1 MLRALLSVFFIFF
14 FSLVHAQ
21 QIYHLNI
28 VPADKDTVTLH
39 KLVKYRSAVSDSITA
54 TRELASVFNQ
64 LYNQGFLLSSV
75 DSFKTDSN
83 QLTAF
88 IHLKKQVEWA
98 FLSKGNVNEDLLSR
112 INLKTNSFTQKKFY
126 YKEVKSIEE
135 KLVTYCENNGYPF
148 AKVWLDSIVWKE
160 NLLSASLMI
169 DKGKLITIDSI
180 KVDGDVKIAN
190 AYLYGYLGIKPGDLY
205 NESLIQQINKQIGE
219 IPFVQEETVARII
232 FNDDKASILLQL
244 KNRKAS
250 KFDLVIGVFPNNRVS
265 GKVVV
270 TGQGS
275 LDMWNVLGR
284 GERLTLSL
292 DKLQPR
298 STEFKSALQYP
309 YLLQQPFGINLG
321 FEINKND
328 SFYIDVKKEIGLQ
341 YLFSGRNYIKGFVR
355 NTSSSLLSIDTF
367 EIKQS
372 HTLPSQ
378 IDLSVTYYGL
388 EAAYEKLDFRLSPR
402 KGWYLFASAAV
413 GNRKVI
419 RNPVITHLHDLNDSS
434 FNFASL
440 YDSLPKK
447 SLRYEFQAK
456 ADKYTSIS
464 RTQVLKLSFQI
475 KSLIAPDIFQN
486 ELYRI
491 GGNRLLRG
499 FDEQSVYAS
508 WYNVFTAEYRYLI
521 QRTSYLFLFADV
533 AYVEN
538 SLATSF
544 KTDWPK
550 GVGAGLTFQTKA
562 GIFGV
567 SYAVGNE
574 KGNPIQLRS
583 AKIHFGY
590 INEF

>member
-1 MLRALLSVFFIFF
+1 MLRAVLTAIFIFC
-14 FSLVHAQ
+14 FSILHAQ
-21 QIYHLNI
+21 PLFHLKVI
-28 VPADKDTVTLH
+28 ASDKDTSALH
-39 KLVKYRSAVSDSITA
+39 KLINYRNNLSDSVSSKK
-54 TRELASVFNQ
+54 ELASVFNQ
-64 LYNQGFLLSSV
+64 LYEKGFLLTSIDSMQIDSV
-75 DSFKTDSN
+75 HF
-83 QLTAF
+83 TAF
-88 IHLKKQVEWA
+88 IKLNKQVEWA
-98 FLSKGNVNEDLLSR
+98 FLSKGNVSEDLLNR
-112 INLKTNSFTQKKFY
+112 INLKTNSFTEKNFY
-126 YKEVKSIEE
+126 YKEIKSIEE
-135 KLVTYCENNGYPF
+135 KLLTYCENNGFPF
-148 AKVWLDSIVWKE
+148 AKVWLDSIVWKK

-205 NESLIQQINKQIGE
+205 NESLIREINKQVDE
-219 IPFVQEETVARII
+219 IPFVQQESTARII
-232 FNDDKASILLQL
+232 FNDDKASIILQL
-244 KNRKAS
+244 KNRNAS
-250 KFDLVIGVFPNNRVS
+250 KFDLVIGVLPNNRVS
-265 GKVVV
+265 GKVIV

-328 SFYIDVKKEIGLQ
+328 TFYIDVKKEIGLQ

-355 NTSSSLLSIDTF
+355 NTTSSLLSVDTF

-402 KGWYLFASAAV
+402 KGWHLFASAAV

-419 RNPVITHLHDLNDSS
+419 RNPAITQLTDLNEPD
-434 FNFASL
+434 FNFSSL
-440 YDSLPKK
+440 YDSLPEK
-447 SLRYEFQAK
+447 SLRYELLAK

-464 RTQVLKLSFQI
+464 RTQVLKLSFQT
-475 KSLIAPDIFQN
+475 KSLIAPDVFQN

-521 QRTSYLFLFADV
+521 QRTSYLFLFTDF
-533 AYVEN
+533 AYIEHQLPN
-538 SLATSF
+538 NF
-544 KTDWPK
+544 YTDWPK

-567 SYAVGNE
+567 SYAVGSE
-574 KGNPIQLRS
+574 RGNPLQLRS

>member
-1 MLRALLSVFFIFF
+1 MLRAALTSIFIFC
-14 FSLVHAQ
+14 FSILHAQ
-21 QIYHLNI
+21 PLFHFKVI
-28 VPADKDTVTLH
+28 ASDKDTAALH
-39 KLVKYRSAVSDSITA
+39 KLINNRNSLSDSVTA
-54 TRELASVFNQ
+54 KKELASVFNQ
-64 LYNQGFLLSSV
+64 LYEKGFLLSAL
-75 DSFKTDSN
+75 DSMQIDSTH
-83 QLTAF
+83 LIAF
-88 IHLKKQVEWA
+88 IKLNKQVEWA
-98 FLSKGNVNEDLLSR
+98 FLSKGNVSEDLLNR
-112 INLKTNSFTQKKFY
+112 INLKTNSFTEKNFY
-126 YKEVKSIEE
+126 YKEIKSIEE
-135 KLVTYCENNGYPF
+135 KLLTYCENNGFPF

-205 NESLIQQINKQIGE
+205 NESLIREINKQVEE
-219 IPFVQEETVARII
+219 IPFVQQESAAKII
-232 FNDDKASILLQL
+232 FNDDKASIILQL
-244 KNRKAS
+244 KNRNAS
-250 KFDLVIGVFPNNRVS
+250 KFDLVIGVLPNNRVS
-265 GKVVV
+265 GKVIV

-328 SFYIDVKKEIGLQ
+328 TFYIDVKKEIGLQ

-355 NTSSSLLSIDTF
+355 NTSSSLLSVDTF

-419 RNPVITHLHDLNDSS
+419 RNPSITQLTDLNEPD
-434 FNFASL
+434 FNFSSL

-447 SLRYEFQAK
+447 SLRYELLAK

-464 RTQVLKLSFQI
+464 RTQVLKLSFQT

-521 QRTSYLFLFADV
+521 QRTSYLFLFADF
-533 AYVEN
+533 AYIEHQLPDN
-538 SLATSF
+538 F
-544 KTDWPK
+544 YTDRPK

-567 SYAVGNE
+567 SYAVGSE
-574 KGNPIQLRS
+574 RGNPLQLRS

>member
-1 MLRALLSVFFIFF
+1 MLRAVLTAIFIFC
-14 FSLVHAQ
+14 FSILHAQ
-21 QIYHLNI
+21 PLFHLKVI
-28 VPADKDTVTLH
+28 ASDKDTSALH
-39 KLVKYRSAVSDSITA
+39 KLINYRNNLSDSVSSKK
-54 TRELASVFNQ
+54 ELASVFNQ
-64 LYNQGFLLSSV
+64 LYEKGFLLTSIDSMQIDSV
-75 DSFKTDSN
+75 HF
-83 QLTAF
+83 TAF
-88 IHLKKQVEWA
+88 IKLNKQVEWA
-98 FLSKGNVNEDLLSR
+98 FLSKGNVSEDLLNR
-112 INLKTNSFTQKKFY
+112 INLKTNSFTEKNFY
-126 YKEVKSIEE
+126 YKEIKSIEE
-135 KLVTYCENNGYPF
+135 KLLTYCENNGFPF
-148 AKVWLDSIVWKE
+148 AKVWLDSIVWKK

-205 NESLIQQINKQIGE
+205 NESLIREINKQVDE
-219 IPFVQEETVARII
+219 IPFVQQESTARII
-232 FNDDKASILLQL
+232 FNDDKASIILQL
-244 KNRKAS
+244 KNRNAS
-250 KFDLVIGVFPNNRVS
+250 KFDLVIGVLPNNRVS
-265 GKVVV
+265 GKVIV

-328 SFYIDVKKEIGLQ
+328 TFYIDVKKEIGLQ

-355 NTSSSLLSIDTF
+355 NTTSSLLSVDTF

-402 KGWYLFASAAV
+402 KGWHLFASAAV

-419 RNPVITHLHDLNDSS
+419 RNPAITQLTDLNEPD
-434 FNFASL
+434 FNFSSL
-440 YDSLPKK
+440 YDSLPEK
-447 SLRYEFQAK
+447 SLRYELLAK

-464 RTQVLKLSFQI
+464 RTQVLKLSFQS
-475 KSLIAPDIFQN
+475 KALIAPDVFQN

-521 QRTSYLFLFADV
+521 QRTSYLFLFTDF
-533 AYVEN
+533 AYIEHQLPN
-538 SLATSF
+538 NF
-544 KTDWPK
+544 YTDWPK

-567 SYAVGNE
+567 SYAVGSE
-574 KGNPIQLRS
+574 RGNALQLRS

>member
-1 MLRALLSVFFIFF
+1 M
-14 FSLVHAQ
+14 
-21 QIYHLNI
+21 
-28 VPADKDTVTLH
+28 
-39 KLVKYRSAVSDSITA
+39 
-54 TRELASVFNQ
+54 
-64 LYNQGFLLSSV
+64 
-75 DSFKTDSN
+75 
-83 QLTAF
+83 
-88 IHLKKQVEWA
+88 IH
-98 FLSKGNVNEDLLSR
+98 
-112 INLKTNSFTQKKFY
+112 
-126 YKEVKSIEE
+126 
-135 KLVTYCENNGYPF
+135 
-148 AKVWLDSIVWKE
+148 
-160 NLLSASLMI
+160 
-169 DKGKLITIDSI
+169 
-180 KVDGDVKIAN
+180 
-190 AYLYGYLGIKPGDLY
+190 
-205 NESLIQQINKQIGE
+205 
-219 IPFVQEETVARII
+219 
-232 FNDDKASILLQL
+232 
-244 KNRKAS
+244 
-250 KFDLVIGVFPNNRVS
+250 
-265 GKVVV
+265 
-270 TGQGS
+270 
-275 LDMWNVLGR
+275 
-284 GERLTLSL
+284 
-292 DKLQPR
+292 
-298 STEFKSALQYP
+298 
-309 YLLQQPFGINLG
+309 
-321 FEINKND
+321 
-328 SFYIDVKKEIGLQ
+328 
-341 YLFSGRNYIKGFVR
+341 
-355 NTSSSLLSIDTF
+355 
-367 EIKQS
+367 
-372 HTLPSQ
+372 
-378 IDLSVTYYGL
+378 
-388 EAAYEKLDFRLSPR
+388 
-402 KGWYLFASAAV
+402 
-413 GNRKVI
+413 
-419 RNPVITHLHDLNDSS
+419 NPVITHLHDLNDSS

>member
-1 MLRALLSVFFIFF
+1 MLRAVLTAIFIFC
-14 FSLVHAQ
+14 FSILHAQ
-21 QIYHLNI
+21 PLFHLKVI
-28 VPADKDTVTLH
+28 ASDKDTSALH
-39 KLVKYRSAVSDSITA
+39 KLINYRNNLSDSVSSKK
-54 TRELASVFNQ
+54 ELASVFNQ
-64 LYNQGFLLSSV
+64 LYEKGFLLTSIDSMQIDSV
-75 DSFKTDSN
+75 HF
-83 QLTAF
+83 TAF
-88 IHLKKQVEWA
+88 IKLNKQVEWA
-98 FLSKGNVNEDLLSR
+98 FLSKGNVSEDLLNR
-112 INLKTNSFTQKKFY
+112 INLKTNSFTEKNFY
-126 YKEVKSIEE
+126 YKEIKSIEE
-135 KLVTYCENNGYPF
+135 KLLTYCENNGFPF
-148 AKVWLDSIVWKE
+148 AKVWLDSIVWKK

-205 NESLIQQINKQIGE
+205 NESLIREINKQVDE
-219 IPFVQEETVARII
+219 IPFVQQESTARII
-232 FNDDKASILLQL
+232 FNDDKASIILQL
-244 KNRKAS
+244 KNRNAS
-250 KFDLVIGVFPNNRVS
+250 KFDLVIGVLPNNRVS
-265 GKVVV
+265 GKVIV

-328 SFYIDVKKEIGLQ
+328 TFYIDVKKEIGLQ

-355 NTSSSLLSIDTF
+355 NTTSSLLSVDTF

-402 KGWYLFASAAV
+402 KGWHLFASAAV

-419 RNPVITHLHDLNDSS
+419 RNPAITQLTDLNEPD
-434 FNFASL
+434 FNFSSL
-440 YDSLPKK
+440 YDSLPEK
-447 SLRYEFQAK
+447 SLRYELLAK

-464 RTQVLKLSFQI
+464 RTQVLKLSFQT
-475 KSLIAPDIFQN
+475 KSLIAPDVFQN

-521 QRTSYLFLFADV
+521 QRTSYLFLFTDF
-533 AYVEN
+533 AYIEHQLPN
-538 SLATSF
+538 NF
-544 KTDWPK
+544 YTDWPK

-567 SYAVGNE
+567 SYAVGSE
-574 KGNPIQLRS
+574 RGNPLPLRS

>member
-1 MLRALLSVFFIFF
+1 MLRAVLTAIFIFC
-14 FSLVHAQ
+14 FSILHAQ
-21 QIYHLNI
+21 PLFHLKVI
-28 VPADKDTVTLH
+28 ASDKDTSALH
-39 KLVKYRSAVSDSITA
+39 KLINYRNSLSDSVSSKK
-54 TRELASVFNQ
+54 ELASVFNQ
-64 LYNQGFLLSSV
+64 LYEKGFLVTSLDSMQIDSV
-75 DSFKTDSN
+75 HF
-83 QLTAF
+83 TAF
-88 IHLKKQVEWA
+88 IKLNKQVEWA
-98 FLSKGNVNEDLLSR
+98 FLSKGNVSEDLLNR
-112 INLKTNSFTQKKFY
+112 INLKINSFTEKNFY
-126 YKEVKSIEE
+126 YKEIISIEE
-135 KLVTYCENNGYPF
+135 KLLTYCENNGFPF

-205 NESLIQQINKQIGE
+205 NESLIREINKQVDE
-219 IPFVQEETVARII
+219 IPFVQQESAARII
-232 FNDDKASILLQL
+232 FNDDIASIILQL
-244 KNRKAS
+244 KNRNAS
-250 KFDLVIGVFPNNRVS
+250 KFDLIIGVLPNNRVS
-265 GKVVV
+265 GKVIV

-284 GERLTLSL
+284 GERLNLSL

-328 SFYIDVKKEIGLQ
+328 TFYIDVKKEIGLQ

-355 NTSSSLLSIDTF
+355 NTSSSLLSVDTF

-402 KGWYLFASAAV
+402 KGLYLFASAAV

-419 RNPVITHLHDLNDSS
+419 RNPAITQLTDLNEPD
-434 FNFASL
+434 FNFSSM

-447 SLRYEFQAK
+447 SLRYELLAK

-464 RTQVLKLSFQI
+464 RTQVLKLSFQT

-508 WYNVFTAEYRYLI
+508 WYNVVTAEYRYLV
-521 QRTSYLFLFADV
+521 QRTSYLFLFADL
-533 AYVEN
+533 AYIEHQLPN
-538 SLATSF
+538 NF
-544 KTDWPK
+544 YTDWPK

-567 SYAVGNE
+567 SYAVGSE
-574 KGNPIQLRS
+574 RGNPLQLRS

>member
-1 MLRALLSVFFIFF
+1 MLRAVLTAIFIFC
-14 FSLVHAQ
+14 FSILHAQ
-21 QIYHLNI
+21 PLFHFKVI
-28 VPADKDTVTLH
+28 ASDKDTAALH
-39 KLVKYRSAVSDSITA
+39 KLINYRNSLSDSVSSKK
-54 TRELASVFNQ
+54 ELASVFNQ
-64 LYNQGFLLSSV
+64 LYEKGFLVTSLDSMQIDSV
-75 DSFKTDSN
+75 HF
-83 QLTAF
+83 TAF
-88 IHLKKQVEWA
+88 IKLNKQVEWA
-98 FLSKGNVNEDLLSR
+98 FLSKGNVSEDLLNR
-112 INLKTNSFTQKKFY
+112 INLKINSFTEKNFY
-126 YKEVKSIEE
+126 YKEIISIEE
-135 KLVTYCENNGYPF
+135 KLLTYCENNGFPF

-205 NESLIQQINKQIGE
+205 NESLIREINKQVDE
-219 IPFVQEETVARII
+219 IPFVQQESAARII
-232 FNDDKASILLQL
+232 FNDDIASIILQL
-244 KNRKAS
+244 KNRNAS
-250 KFDLVIGVFPNNRVS
+250 KFDLIIGVLPNNRVS
-265 GKVVV
+265 GKVIV

-284 GERLTLSL
+284 GERLNLSL

-328 SFYIDVKKEIGLQ
+328 TFYIDVKKEIGLQ

-355 NTSSSLLSIDTF
+355 NTSSSLLSVDTF

-372 HTLPSQ
+372 HILPSQ

-419 RNPVITHLHDLNDSS
+419 RNPAITQLTDLNEPD
-434 FNFASL
+434 FNFSSL

-447 SLRYEFQAK
+447 SLRYELLAK
-456 ADKYTSIS
+456 ADKYNSIS
-464 RTQVLKLSFQI
+464 RTQILKLSFQT

-508 WYNVFTAEYRYLI
+508 WYNVVTAEYRYLV
-521 QRTSYLFLFADV
+521 QRTSYLFLFADL
-533 AYVEN
+533 AYIEHQLPN
-538 SLATSF
+538 NF
-544 KTDWPK
+544 YTDWPK

-567 SYAVGNE
+567 SYAVGSE
-574 KGNPIQLRS
+574 RGNPLQLRS

>member
-1 MLRALLSVFFIFF
+1 MRATLTAIFIFC
-14 FSLVHAQ
+14 FSILHAQ
-21 QIYHLNI
+21 PLFHFKVI
-28 VPADKDTVTLH
+28 ASDKDTAALH
-39 KLVKYRSAVSDSITA
+39 KLINYRNSLSDSVTSKK
-54 TRELASVFNQ
+54 ELASVFYQ
-64 LYNQGFLLSSV
+64 LYEKGFLLSV
-75 DSFKTDSN
+75 LDSMQIDSTH
-83 QLTAF
+83 LTAF
-88 IHLKKQVEWA
+88 IKLNKQVAWA
-98 FLSKGNVNEDLLSR
+98 FLSKGNVSEDLLNR
-112 INLKTNSFTQKKFY
+112 INLKTNSFTEKNFY
-126 YKEVKSIEE
+126 YKEIKSIEE
-135 KLVTYCENNGYPF
+135 KLLTYCENNGFPF
-148 AKVWLDSIVWKE
+148 AKVWLDSIVWKK

-205 NESLIQQINKQIGE
+205 NESLIREINKQVDE
-219 IPFVQEETVARII
+219 IPFVQQESTARII
-232 FNDDKASILLQL
+232 FNDDKASIILQL
-244 KNRKAS
+244 KNRNAS
-250 KFDLVIGVFPNNRVS
+250 KFDLVIGVLPNNRVS
-265 GKVVV
+265 GKVIV

-328 SFYIDVKKEIGLQ
+328 TFYIDVKKEIGLQ

-355 NTSSSLLSIDTF
+355 NTTSSLLSVDTF

-402 KGWYLFASAAV
+402 KGWHLFASAAV

-419 RNPVITHLHDLNDSS
+419 RNPAITQLTDLNEPD
-434 FNFASL
+434 FNFSSL
-440 YDSLPKK
+440 YDSLPEK
-447 SLRYEFQAK
+447 SLRYELLAK

-464 RTQVLKLSFQI
+464 RTQVLKLSFQT
-475 KSLIAPDIFQN
+475 KSLIAPDVFQN

-521 QRTSYLFLFADV
+521 QRTSYLFLFADF
-533 AYVEN
+533 AYIEHQLPN
-538 SLATSF
+538 NF
-544 KTDWPK
+544 YTDWPK

-567 SYAVGNE
+567 SYAVGSE
-574 KGNPIQLRS
+574 RGNPLQLRS

>member
-1 MLRALLSVFFIFF
+1 MRATLTAIFIFC
-14 FSLVHAQ
+14 FSILHAQ
-21 QIYHLNI
+21 PLFHFKVI
-28 VPADKDTVTLH
+28 ASDKDTAALH
-39 KLVKYRSAVSDSITA
+39 KLINYRNSLSDSVTSKK
-54 TRELASVFNQ
+54 ELASVFYQ
-64 LYNQGFLLSSV
+64 LYEKGFLLSV
-75 DSFKTDSN
+75 LDSMQIDSTH
-83 QLTAF
+83 LTAF
-88 IHLKKQVEWA
+88 IKLNKQVAWA
-98 FLSKGNVNEDLLSR
+98 FLSKGNVSEDLLNR
-112 INLKTNSFTQKKFY
+112 INLKTNSFTEKNFY
-126 YKEVKSIEE
+126 YKEIKSIEE
-135 KLVTYCENNGYPF
+135 KLLTYCENNGFPF

-180 KVDGDVKIAN
+180 KEDGDVKIAN

-205 NESLIQQINKQIGE
+205 NESLIREINKQVDE
-219 IPFVQEETVARII
+219 IPFVQQESAAKII
-232 FNDDKASILLQL
+232 FNDDKASIILQL
-244 KNRKAS
+244 KNRNAS
-250 KFDLVIGVFPNNRVS
+250 KFDLVIGVLPNNRVS

-328 SFYIDVKKEIGLQ
+328 TFYIDVKKEIGLQ

-355 NTSSSLLSIDTF
+355 NTSSSLLSVDTF

-402 KGWYLFASAAV
+402 KGLYLFASAAV

-419 RNPVITHLHDLNDSS
+419 RNPAITQLTDLNEPD
-434 FNFASL
+434 FNFSSM

-447 SLRYEFQAK
+447 SLRYELLAK

-464 RTQVLKLSFQI
+464 RTQVLKLSFQT

-508 WYNVFTAEYRYLI
+508 WYNVVTAEYRYLV
-521 QRTSYLFLFADV
+521 QRTSYLFLFADL
-533 AYVEN
+533 AYIEHQLPN
-538 SLATSF
+538 NF
-544 KTDWPK
+544 YTDWPK

-567 SYAVGNE
+567 SYAVGSE
-574 KGNPIQLRS
+574 RGNPLQLRS

>member
-1 MLRALLSVFFIFF
+1 MLRAVLTAIFIFC
-14 FSLVHAQ
+14 FSILHAQ
-21 QIYHLNI
+21 PLFHLKVI
-28 VPADKDTVTLH
+28 ASDKDTSALH
-39 KLVKYRSAVSDSITA
+39 KLINYRNNLSDSVSSKK
-54 TRELASVFNQ
+54 ELASVFNQ
-64 LYNQGFLLSSV
+64 LYEKGFLLTSIDSMQIDSV
-75 DSFKTDSN
+75 HF
-83 QLTAF
+83 TAF
-88 IHLKKQVEWA
+88 IKLNKQVEWA
-98 FLSKGNVNEDLLSR
+98 FLSKGNVSEDLLNR
-112 INLKTNSFTQKKFY
+112 INLKTNSFTEKNFY
-126 YKEVKSIEE
+126 YKEIKSIEE
-135 KLVTYCENNGYPF
+135 KLLTYCENNGFPF
-148 AKVWLDSIVWKE
+148 AKVWLDSIVWKK

-205 NESLIQQINKQIGE
+205 NESLIREINKQVDE
-219 IPFVQEETVARII
+219 IPFVQQESTARII
-232 FNDDKASILLQL
+232 FNDDKASIILQL
-244 KNRKAS
+244 KNRNAS
-250 KFDLVIGVFPNNRVS
+250 KFDLVIGVLPNNRVS
-265 GKVVV
+265 GKVIV

-328 SFYIDVKKEIGLQ
+328 TFYIDVKKEIGLQ

-355 NTSSSLLSIDTF
+355 NTTSSLLSVDTF

-402 KGWYLFASAAV
+402 KGWHLFASAAV

-419 RNPVITHLHDLNDSS
+419 RNPAITQLTDLNEPD
-434 FNFASL
+434 FNFSSL
-440 YDSLPKK
+440 YDSLPEK
-447 SLRYEFQAK
+447 SLRYELLAK

-464 RTQVLKLSFQI
+464 RTQVLKLSFQT
-475 KSLIAPDIFQN
+475 KSLIAPDVFQN

-521 QRTSYLFLFADV
+521 QRTSYLFLFTDF
-533 AYVEN
+533 AYIEHQLPN
-538 SLATSF
+538 NF
-544 KTDWPK
+544 YTDFPK

-567 SYAVGNE
+567 SYAVGSE
-574 KGNPIQLRS
+574 RGNALQLRS

>member
-1 MLRALLSVFFIFF
+1 MLRAVLTAIFIFC
-14 FSLVHAQ
+14 FSILHAQ
-21 QIYHLNI
+21 PLFHFKVI
-28 VPADKDTVTLH
+28 ASDKDTAALH
-39 KLVKYRSAVSDSITA
+39 KLINYRNSLSDSVSSKK
-54 TRELASVFNQ
+54 ELASVFNQ
-64 LYNQGFLLSSV
+64 LYEKGFLVTSLDSMQIDSV
-75 DSFKTDSN
+75 HF
-83 QLTAF
+83 TAF
-88 IHLKKQVEWA
+88 IKLNKQVEWA
-98 FLSKGNVNEDLLSR
+98 FLSKGNVSEDLLNR
-112 INLKTNSFTQKKFY
+112 INLKINSFTEKNFY
-126 YKEVKSIEE
+126 YKEIISIEE
-135 KLVTYCENNGYPF
+135 KLLTYCENNGFPF

-205 NESLIQQINKQIGE
+205 NESLIREINKQVDE
-219 IPFVQEETVARII
+219 IPFVQQESAARII
-232 FNDDKASILLQL
+232 FNDDIASIILQL
-244 KNRKAS
+244 KNRNAS
-250 KFDLVIGVFPNNRVS
+250 KFDLIIGVLPNNRVS
-265 GKVVV
+265 GKVIV

-284 GERLTLSL
+284 GERLNLSL

-328 SFYIDVKKEIGLQ
+328 TFYIDVKKEIGLQ

-355 NTSSSLLSIDTF
+355 NTSSSLLSVDTF

-372 HTLPSQ
+372 HILPSQ

-419 RNPVITHLHDLNDSS
+419 RNPAITQLTDLNEPD
-434 FNFASL
+434 FNFSSL

-447 SLRYEFQAK
+447 SLRYELLAK
-456 ADKYTSIS
+456 ADKYNSIS
-464 RTQVLKLSFQI
+464 RTQILKLSFQT
-475 KSLIAPDIFQN
+475 KSLIAPDVFQN

-521 QRTSYLFLFADV
+521 QRTSYLFLFADF
-533 AYVEN
+533 AYIEHQLPN
-538 SLATSF
+538 NF
-544 KTDWPK
+544 YTDFPK

-567 SYAVGNE
+567 SYAVGSE
-574 KGNPIQLRS
+574 RGNLLQLRS

>member
-1 MLRALLSVFFIFF
+1 MLRAVLTAIFIFC
-14 FSLVHAQ
+14 FSILHAQ
-21 QIYHLNI
+21 PLFHLKVI
-28 VPADKDTVTLH
+28 ASDKDTSALH
-39 KLVKYRSAVSDSITA
+39 KLINYRNNLSDSVSSKK
-54 TRELASVFNQ
+54 ELASVFNQ
-64 LYNQGFLLSSV
+64 LYEKGFLVTSLDSMQIDSV
-75 DSFKTDSN
+75 HF
-83 QLTAF
+83 TAF
-88 IHLKKQVEWA
+88 IKLNKQVEWA
-98 FLSKGNVNEDLLSR
+98 FLSKGNVSEDLLNR
-112 INLKTNSFTQKKFY
+112 INLKINSFTEKNFY
-126 YKEVKSIEE
+126 YKEIISIEE
-135 KLVTYCENNGYPF
+135 KLLTYCENNGFPF

-205 NESLIQQINKQIGE
+205 NESLIREINKQVDE
-219 IPFVQEETVARII
+219 IPFVQQESAARII
-232 FNDDKASILLQL
+232 FNDDIASIILQL
-244 KNRKAS
+244 KNRNAS
-250 KFDLVIGVFPNNRVS
+250 KFDLIIGVLPNNRVS
-265 GKVVV
+265 GKVIV

-284 GERLTLSL
+284 GERLNLSL

-328 SFYIDVKKEIGLQ
+328 TFYIDVKKEIGLQ

-355 NTSSSLLSIDTF
+355 NTSSSLLSVDTF

-372 HTLPSQ
+372 HILPSQ

-419 RNPVITHLHDLNDSS
+419 RNPAITQLTDLNEPD
-434 FNFASL
+434 FNFSSL

-447 SLRYEFQAK
+447 SLRYELLAK
-456 ADKYTSIS
+456 ADKYNSIS
-464 RTQVLKLSFQI
+464 RTQILKLSFQT
-475 KSLIAPDIFQN
+475 KSLIAPDVFQN

-521 QRTSYLFLFADV
+521 QRTSYLFLFADF
-533 AYVEN
+533 AYIEHQLPN
-538 SLATSF
+538 NF
-544 KTDWPK
+544 YTDFPK

-567 SYAVGNE
+567 SYAVGSE
-574 KGNPIQLRS
+574 RGNLLQLRS

>member
-1 MLRALLSVFFIFF
+1 MRATLTAIFIFC
-14 FSLVHAQ
+14 FSILHAQ
-21 QIYHLNI
+21 PLFHFKVI
-28 VPADKDTVTLH
+28 ASDKDTAALH
-39 KLVKYRSAVSDSITA
+39 KLINYRNSLSDSVTSKK
-54 TRELASVFNQ
+54 ELASVFYQ
-64 LYNQGFLLSSV
+64 LYEKGFLLSV
-75 DSFKTDSN
+75 LDSMQIDSTH
-83 QLTAF
+83 LTAF
-88 IHLKKQVEWA
+88 IKLNKQVAWA
-98 FLSKGNVNEDLLSR
+98 FLSKGNVSEDLLNR
-112 INLKTNSFTQKKFY
+112 INLKTNSFTEKNFY
-126 YKEVKSIEE
+126 YKEIKSIEE
-135 KLVTYCENNGYPF
+135 KLLTYCENNGFPF

-180 KVDGDVKIAN
+180 KEDGDVKIAN

-205 NESLIQQINKQIGE
+205 NESLIREINKQVDE
-219 IPFVQEETVARII
+219 IPFVQQESAAKII
-232 FNDDKASILLQL
+232 FNDDKASIILQL
-244 KNRKAS
+244 KNRNAS
-250 KFDLVIGVFPNNRVS
+250 KFDLVIGVLPNNRVS

-328 SFYIDVKKEIGLQ
+328 TFYIDVKKEIGLQ

-355 NTSSSLLSIDTF
+355 NTSSSLLSVDTF

-402 KGWYLFASAAV
+402 KGLYLFASAAV

-419 RNPVITHLHDLNDSS
+419 RNPAITQLTDLNEPD
-434 FNFASL
+434 FNFSSM

-447 SLRYEFQAK
+447 SLRYELLAK

-464 RTQVLKLSFQI
+464 RTQVLKLSFQS
-475 KSLIAPDIFQN
+475 KALIAPDVFQN

-521 QRTSYLFLFADV
+521 QRTSYLFLFTDF
-533 AYVEN
+533 AYIEHQLPN
-538 SLATSF
+538 NF
-544 KTDWPK
+544 YTDWPK

-567 SYAVGNE
+567 SYAVGSE
-574 KGNPIQLRS
+574 RGNALQLRS

>member
-1 MLRALLSVFFIFF
+1 MLRAVLTAIFIFC
-14 FSLVHAQ
+14 FSILHAQ
-21 QIYHLNI
+21 PLFHFKVI
-28 VPADKDTVTLH
+28 ASDKDTAALH
-39 KLVKYRSAVSDSITA
+39 KLINYRNSLSDSVSSKK
-54 TRELASVFNQ
+54 ELASVFNQ
-64 LYNQGFLLSSV
+64 LYEKGFLLTSIDSMQIDSV
-75 DSFKTDSN
+75 HF
-83 QLTAF
+83 TAF
-88 IHLKKQVEWA
+88 IKLNKQVEWA
-98 FLSKGNVNEDLLSR
+98 FLSKGNVSEDLLNR
-112 INLKTNSFTQKKFY
+112 INLKTNSFTEKNFY
-126 YKEVKSIEE
+126 YKEIKSIEE
-135 KLVTYCENNGYPF
+135 KLLTYCENNGFPF
-148 AKVWLDSIVWKE
+148 AKVWLDSIVWKK

-205 NESLIQQINKQIGE
+205 NESLIREINKQVDE
-219 IPFVQEETVARII
+219 IPFVQQESAARII
-232 FNDDKASILLQL
+232 FNDDIASIILQL
-244 KNRKAS
+244 KNRNAS
-250 KFDLVIGVFPNNRVS
+250 KFDLIIGVLPNNRVS
-265 GKVVV
+265 GKVIV

-284 GERLTLSL
+284 GERLNLSL

-328 SFYIDVKKEIGLQ
+328 TFYIDVKKEIGLQ

-355 NTSSSLLSIDTF
+355 NTSSSLLSVDTF

-402 KGWYLFASAAV
+402 KGLYLFASAAV

-419 RNPVITHLHDLNDSS
+419 RNPAITQLTDLNEPD
-434 FNFASL
+434 FNFSSM

-447 SLRYEFQAK
+447 SLRYELLAK

-464 RTQVLKLSFQI
+464 RTQVLKLSFQT

-508 WYNVFTAEYRYLI
+508 WYNVVTAEYRYLV
-521 QRTSYLFLFADV
+521 QRTSYLFLFADL
-533 AYVEN
+533 AYIEHQLPN
-538 SLATSF
+538 NF
-544 KTDWPK
+544 YTDWPK

-567 SYAVGNE
+567 SYAVGSE
-574 KGNPIQLRS
+574 RGNPLQLRS

>member
-1 MLRALLSVFFIFF
+1 MLRAVLTAIFIFC
-14 FSLVHAQ
+14 FSILHAQ
-21 QIYHLNI
+21 PLFHFKVI
-28 VPADKDTVTLH
+28 ASDKDTAALH
-39 KLVKYRSAVSDSITA
+39 KLINYRNILNDSVSSKK
-54 TRELASVFNQ
+54 ELASVFNQ
-64 LYNQGFLLSSV
+64 LYEKGFLLTSLDSMQIDSV
-75 DSFKTDSN
+75 H
-83 QLTAF
+83 LTAF
-88 IHLKKQVEWA
+88 IKLNIQVEWA
-98 FLSKGNVNEDLLSR
+98 FLSKGNVSEDLLSR
-112 INLKTNSFTQKKFY
+112 INLKTNSFTEKNFY
-126 YKEVKSIEE
+126 YKEIKSIEE
-135 KLVTYCENNGYPF
+135 KLLTYCENNGFPF

-205 NESLIQQINKQIGE
+205 NESLIGEINKQVDE
-219 IPFVQEETVARII
+219 IPFVQQESTAKII
-232 FNDDKASILLQL
+232 FNDDKASIILQL
-244 KNRKAS
+244 KNRNAS
-250 KFDLVIGVFPNNRVS
+250 KFDLVIGVLPNNRVS
-265 GKVVV
+265 GKVIV

-284 GERLTLSL
+284 GERLNLSL

-328 SFYIDVKKEIGLQ
+328 TFYIDVKKEIGLQ

-355 NTSSSLLSIDTF
+355 NTSSSLLSVDTF
-367 EIKQS
+367 EMKQS
-372 HTLPSQ
+372 HILPLQ

-402 KGWYLFASAAV
+402 KGWYLVASAAV

-419 RNPVITHLHDLNDSS
+419 RNPSITQLTDLNEPD
-434 FNFASL
+434 FNFSSL

-447 SLRYEFQAK
+447 SLRYELQAK
-456 ADKYTSIS
+456 ADNYTSIS
-464 RTQVLKLSFQI
+464 RTQVLKLSFQT
-475 KSLIAPDIFQN
+475 KSLIAPDVFQN

-521 QRTSYLFLFADV
+521 QRTSYLFLFADF
-533 AYVEN
+533 AYIEHRLPN
-538 SLATSF
+538 NF
-544 KTDWPK
+544 YTDWPK

-567 SYAVGNE
+567 SYAVGSE
-574 KGNPIQLRS
+574 RGNPLQLRS

>member
-1 MLRALLSVFFIFF
+1 MLRAVLTAIFIFC
-14 FSLVHAQ
+14 FSILHAQ
-21 QIYHLNI
+21 PLFHFKVI
-28 VPADKDTVTLH
+28 ASDKDTAALH
-39 KLVKYRSAVSDSITA
+39 KLINYRNSLSDSVSSKK
-54 TRELASVFNQ
+54 ELASVFNQ
-64 LYNQGFLLSSV
+64 LYEKGFLVTSLDSMQIDSV
-75 DSFKTDSN
+75 HF
-83 QLTAF
+83 TAF
-88 IHLKKQVEWA
+88 IKLNKQVEWA
-98 FLSKGNVNEDLLSR
+98 FLSKGNVSEDLLNR
-112 INLKTNSFTQKKFY
+112 INLKINSFTEKNFY
-126 YKEVKSIEE
+126 YKEIISIEE
-135 KLVTYCENNGYPF
+135 KLLTYCENNGFPF

-205 NESLIQQINKQIGE
+205 NESLIREINKQVDE
-219 IPFVQEETVARII
+219 IPFVQQESAARII
-232 FNDDKASILLQL
+232 FNDDIASIILQL
-244 KNRKAS
+244 KNRNAS
-250 KFDLVIGVFPNNRVS
+250 KFDLIIGVLPNNRVS
-265 GKVVV
+265 GKVIV

-284 GERLTLSL
+284 GERLNLSL

-328 SFYIDVKKEIGLQ
+328 TFYIDVKKEIGLQ

-355 NTSSSLLSIDTF
+355 NTSSSLLSVDTF

-372 HTLPSQ
+372 HILPSQ

-419 RNPVITHLHDLNDSS
+419 RNPAITQLTDLNEPD
-434 FNFASL
+434 FNFSSL

-447 SLRYEFQAK
+447 SLRYELLAK
-456 ADKYTSIS
+456 ADKYNSIS
-464 RTQVLKLSFQI
+464 RTQILKLSFQT
-475 KSLIAPDIFQN
+475 KSLIAPDVFQN

-521 QRTSYLFLFADV
+521 QRTSYLFLFADF
-533 AYVEN
+533 AYIEHQLPN
-538 SLATSF
+538 NF
-544 KTDWPK
+544 YTDWPK

-567 SYAVGNE
+567 SYAVGSE
-574 KGNPIQLRS
+574 RGNLLQLRS

>member
-1 MLRALLSVFFIFF
+1 MLRAALSVIFIFCF
-14 FSLVHAQ
+14 TLGHAQ
-21 QIYHLNI
+21 QIYHLRV
-28 VPADKDTVTLH
+28 VPSDKDTVTLH
-39 KLVKYRSAVSDSITA
+39 KLVKYRSTVSDSITA
-54 TRELASVFNQ
+54 TKELVSVFNQ
-64 LYNQGFLLSSV
+64 LYGEGFLLSAA
-75 DSFKTDSN
+75 DSFQSDSN

-88 IHLKKQVEWA
+88 IHLNKQVEWA

-148 AKVWLDSIVWKE
+148 AKVWLDCIAWKE

-180 KVDGDVKIAN
+180 KVDGEVKIAN

-205 NESLIQQINKQIGE
+205 NESLIQQINRQIGE
-219 IPFVQEETVARII
+219 IPFVQEETSARII
-232 FNDDKASILLQL
+232 FNDNKASILLQL
-244 KNRKAS
+244 KNRNAS
-250 KFDLVIGVFPNNRVS
+250 KFDLVIGVLPNNRVS

-270 TGQGS
+270 TGHGS

-328 SFYIDVKKEIGLQ
+328 TFYIDVKKEIGLQ

-388 EAAYEKLDFRLSPR
+388 ETAYEKLDFRLSPR

-419 RNPVITHLHDLNDSS
+419 RNLVITHLHDLNDST
-434 FNFASL
+434 FNFTLL

-447 SLRYEFQAK
+447 SLRFEFQAK

-464 RTQVLKLSFQI
+464 RTQVLKLSFQT
-475 KSLIAPDIFQN
+475 KSLVAPDIFQN

-521 QRTSYLFLFADV
+521 QRTSYLFLFCDI
-533 AYVEN
+533 AYIEHQLPN
-538 SLATSF
+538 NF
-544 KTDWPK
+544 YTDFPK

-567 SYAVGNE
+567 SYAVGSE
-574 KGNPIQLRS
+574 RGNPVQLRS

>member
-1 MLRALLSVFFIFF
+1 MLRAVLTAIFIFC
-14 FSLVHAQ
+14 FSILHAQ
-21 QIYHLNI
+21 PLFHLKVI
-28 VPADKDTVTLH
+28 ASDKDTSALH
-39 KLVKYRSAVSDSITA
+39 KLINYRNNLSDSVSSKK
-54 TRELASVFNQ
+54 ELASVFNQ
-64 LYNQGFLLSSV
+64 LYEKGFLLTSIDSMQIDSV
-75 DSFKTDSN
+75 HF
-83 QLTAF
+83 TAF
-88 IHLKKQVEWA
+88 IKLNKQVEWA
-98 FLSKGNVNEDLLSR
+98 FLSKGNVSEDLLNR
-112 INLKTNSFTQKKFY
+112 INLKTNSFTEKNFY
-126 YKEVKSIEE
+126 YKEIKSIEE
-135 KLVTYCENNGYPF
+135 KLLTYCENNGFPF
-148 AKVWLDSIVWKE
+148 AKVWLDSIVWKK

-205 NESLIQQINKQIGE
+205 NESLIREINKQVDE
-219 IPFVQEETVARII
+219 IPFVQQESTARII
-232 FNDDKASILLQL
+232 FNDDKASIILQL
-244 KNRKAS
+244 KNRNAS
-250 KFDLVIGVFPNNRVS
+250 KFDLVIGVLPNNRVS
-265 GKVVV
+265 GKVIV

-328 SFYIDVKKEIGLQ
+328 TFYIDVKKEIGLQ

-355 NTSSSLLSIDTF
+355 NTTSSLLSVDTF

-402 KGWYLFASAAV
+402 KGWHLFASAAV

-419 RNPVITHLHDLNDSS
+419 RNPAITQLTDLNEPD
-434 FNFASL
+434 FNFSSL
-440 YDSLPKK
+440 YDSLPEK
-447 SLRYEFQAK
+447 SLRYELLAK

-464 RTQVLKLSFQI
+464 RTQVLKLSFQT
-475 KSLIAPDIFQN
+475 KSLIAPDVFQN

-521 QRTSYLFLFADV
+521 QRTSYLFLFTDF
-533 AYVEN
+533 AYIEHQLPN
-538 SLATSF
+538 NF
-544 KTDWPK
+544 YTDWPK

-567 SYAVGNE
+567 SYAVGSE
-574 KGNPIQLRS
+574 RGNALQLRS

>member
-1 MLRALLSVFFIFF
+1 MLRAVLTAIFIFC
-14 FSLVHAQ
+14 FSILHAQ
-21 QIYHLNI
+21 PLFHLKVI
-28 VPADKDTVTLH
+28 ASDKDTSALH
-39 KLVKYRSAVSDSITA
+39 KLINYRNNLSDSVSSKK
-54 TRELASVFNQ
+54 ELASVFNQ
-64 LYNQGFLLSSV
+64 LYEKGFLLTSIDSMQIDSV
-75 DSFKTDSN
+75 HF
-83 QLTAF
+83 TAF
-88 IHLKKQVEWA
+88 IKLNKQVEWA
-98 FLSKGNVNEDLLSR
+98 FLSKGNVSEDLLNR
-112 INLKTNSFTQKKFY
+112 INLKTNSFTEKNFY
-126 YKEVKSIEE
+126 YKEIKSIEE
-135 KLVTYCENNGYPF
+135 KLLTYCENNGFPF
-148 AKVWLDSIVWKE
+148 AKVWLDSIVWKK

-180 KVDGDVKIAN
+180 KVDGDVKIAK

-205 NESLIQQINKQIGE
+205 NESLIREINKQVDE
-219 IPFVQEETVARII
+219 IPFVQQESTARII
-232 FNDDKASILLQL
+232 FNDDKASIILQL
-244 KNRKAS
+244 KNRNAS
-250 KFDLVIGVFPNNRVS
+250 KFDLVIGVLPNNRVS
-265 GKVVV
+265 GKVIV

-328 SFYIDVKKEIGLQ
+328 TFYIDVKKEIGLQ

-355 NTSSSLLSIDTF
+355 NTTSSLLSVDTF

-402 KGWYLFASAAV
+402 KGWHLFASAAV

-419 RNPVITHLHDLNDSS
+419 RNPAITQLTDLNEPD
-434 FNFASL
+434 FNFSSL
-440 YDSLPKK
+440 YDSLPEK
-447 SLRYEFQAK
+447 SLRYELLAK

-464 RTQVLKLSFQI
+464 RTQVLKLSFQS
-475 KSLIAPDIFQN
+475 KALIAPDVFQN

-521 QRTSYLFLFADV
+521 QRTSYLFLFTDF
-533 AYVEN
+533 AYIEHQLPN
-538 SLATSF
+538 NF
-544 KTDWPK
+544 YTDWPK

-567 SYAVGNE
+567 SYAVGSE
-574 KGNPIQLRS
+574 RGNALQLRS

>member
-1 MLRALLSVFFIFF
+1 MLRAVLTAIFIFC
-14 FSLVHAQ
+14 FSILHAQ
-21 QIYHLNI
+21 PLFHLKVI
-28 VPADKDTVTLH
+28 ASDKDTSALH
-39 KLVKYRSAVSDSITA
+39 KLINYRNNLSDSVSSKK
-54 TRELASVFNQ
+54 ELASVFNQ
-64 LYNQGFLLSSV
+64 LYEKGFLLTSIDSMQIDSV
-75 DSFKTDSN
+75 HF
-83 QLTAF
+83 TAF
-88 IHLKKQVEWA
+88 IKLNKQVEWA
-98 FLSKGNVNEDLLSR
+98 FLSKGNVSEDLLNR
-112 INLKTNSFTQKKFY
+112 INLKTNSFTEKNFY
-126 YKEVKSIEE
+126 YKEIKSIEE
-135 KLVTYCENNGYPF
+135 KLLTYCENNGFPF
-148 AKVWLDSIVWKE
+148 AKVWLDSIVWKK

-205 NESLIQQINKQIGE
+205 NESLIREINKQVDE
-219 IPFVQEETVARII
+219 IPFVQQESTARII
-232 FNDDKASILLQL
+232 FNDDKASIILQL
-244 KNRKAS
+244 KNRNAS
-250 KFDLVIGVFPNNRVS
+250 KFDLVIGVLPNNRVS
-265 GKVVV
+265 GKVIV

-328 SFYIDVKKEIGLQ
+328 TFYIDVKKEIGLQ

-355 NTSSSLLSIDTF
+355 NTTSSLLSVDTF

-402 KGWYLFASAAV
+402 KGWHLFASAAV

-419 RNPVITHLHDLNDSS
+419 RNPAITQLTDLNEPD
-434 FNFASL
+434 FNFSSL
-440 YDSLPKK
+440 YDSLPEK
-447 SLRYEFQAK
+447 SLRYELLAK

-464 RTQVLKLSFQI
+464 RTQVLKLSFQT
-475 KSLIAPDIFQN
+475 KSLIAPDVFQN

-521 QRTSYLFLFADV
+521 QRTSYLFLFTDF
-533 AYVEN
+533 AYIEHQLPN
-538 SLATSF
+538 NF
-544 KTDWPK
+544 YTDWPK

-567 SYAVGNE
+567 SYAVGSE
-574 KGNPIQLRS
+574 RGNLLQLRS

>member
-1 MLRALLSVFFIFF
+1 
-14 FSLVHAQ
+14 
-21 QIYHLNI
+21 
-28 VPADKDTVTLH
+28 
-39 KLVKYRSAVSDSITA
+39 
-54 TRELASVFNQ
+54 
-64 LYNQGFLLSSV
+64 
-75 DSFKTDSN
+75 
-83 QLTAF
+83 
-88 IHLKKQVEWA
+88 
-98 FLSKGNVNEDLLSR
+98 
-112 INLKTNSFTQKKFY
+112 INLKTNSFTEKNFY
-126 YKEVKSIEE
+126 YKEIKSIEE
-135 KLVTYCENNGYPF
+135 KLLTYCENNGFPF

-205 NESLIQQINKQIGE
+205 NESLIREINKQVEE
-219 IPFVQEETVARII
+219 IPFVQQESAAKII
-232 FNDDKASILLQL
+232 FNDDKASIILQL
-244 KNRKAS
+244 KNRNAS
-250 KFDLVIGVFPNNRVS
+250 KFDLVIGVLPNNRVS
-265 GKVVV
+265 GKVIV

-328 SFYIDVKKEIGLQ
+328 TFYIDVKKEIGLQ

-355 NTSSSLLSIDTF
+355 NTSSSLLSVDTF

-372 HTLPSQ
+372 HKLPSQ

-419 RNPVITHLHDLNDSS
+419 RNPSITQLTDLNEPD
-434 FNFASL
+434 FNFSSL

-447 SLRYEFQAK
+447 SLRYELLAK

-464 RTQVLKLSFQI
+464 RTQVLKLSFQT

-521 QRTSYLFLFADV
+521 QRTSYLFLFADF
-533 AYVEN
+533 AYIEHQLPN
-538 SLATSF
+538 NF
-544 KTDWPK
+544 YTDFPK

-567 SYAVGNE
+567 SYAVGSE
-574 KGNPIQLRS
+574 RGNPLQLRS